1 MNVDDET
8 YWVEL
13 KNTCYA
19 PTLCI
24 NLILLGTLMLQGCK
38 LSDTSKGYA
47 IVKDGSV
54 VMNVQVTNNVLVVD
68 LVTPGKEEKGV
79 RDIVLNTIQAL
90 ASQEKTVLKGSLGH
104 FYRRFGHL
112 NYADVE
118 RMAADPSNVIE
129 LTDSIREN
137 SLTCEG
143 GRRAKNAQPRNDN
156 GGNAPIDWLA

>member
-1 MNVDDET
+1 MRLVRDASMLYEWEECDELDGVVLPDKSTLRVTRRGKARFRVNVDDET

-54 VMNVQVTNNVLVVD
+54 VMNVQVTNNVPVVY
-68 LVTPGKEEKGV
+68 LVTPGKE
-79 RDIVLNTIQAL
+79 
-90 ASQEKTVLKGSLGH
+90 
-104 FYRRFGHL
+104 
-112 NYADVE
+112 
-118 RMAADPSNVIE
+118 
-129 LTDSIREN
+129 
-137 SLTCEG
+137 
-143 GRRAKNAQPRNDN
+143 
-156 GGNAPIDWLA
+156 